1 MKKVSYIVLSLLITL
16 NCYSQSDKA
25 LHFSAGFVVS
35 GLSSLGKNKNEKII
49 IGVGTALAAGIAKE
63 AYDKNRGGKF
73 DMNDIWFTATGGLF
87 GTIIFTYIVEP
98 KRIKNEKDNKI
109 HFPSDSSYADSFI
122 GNNESKFNRKTFQP
136 N

>member
-1 MKKVSYIVLSLLITL
+1 VKKVSYIVLSLLITL
-16 NCYSQSDKA
+16 NCYSQKDKA

-35 GLSSLGKNKNEKII
+35 GLSSLGKSKNEKIV
-49 IGVGTALAAGIAKE
+49 IGVGSSFAVGIAKE

-87 GTIIFTYIVEP
+87 GTIIFSYVIKP
-98 KRIKNEKDNKI
+98 KRIKNEKDIKI
-109 HFPSDSSYADSFI
+109 RFPGRRYYVDSIID
-122 GNNESKFNRKTFQP
+122 NDESKFNGKTFQS